1 MKISDIKGDVGKS
14 MAYWVQDYVNNL
26 IFTEVKRVAPSLV
39 FRDHISL
46 SRMEDFKKLISGKRI
61 GYVTHSCEDFEL
73 PWNSWYMNKPQ
84 SSYCKEPLKMRNQSI
99 DINDSEGLF
108 KIDVDLVDEYGDGRY
123 WQVVWSIMA
132 NRTEL
137 LAKLNELFGKDVEKV
152 KTAVHKDYKGQVMKV
167 GDIICYSTTVDNG
180 IRLGTIDK
188 FNDYSMVVDGHDV
201 QYDARVLVVNKE
213 IRYNEQTKKYEH
225 R

>member
-1 MKISDIKGDVGKS
+1 MKISDIKGEVGNR
-14 MAYWVQDYVNNL
+14 MARWVHNYINNL
-26 IFTEVKRVAPSLV
+26 IFDEVKRVAPSLV
-39 FRDHISL
+39 FRDHITFF
-46 SRMEDFKKLISGKRI
+46 RMEDFKKLLSGKRI
-61 GYVTHSCEDFEL
+61 GYITHGCEDFEL
-73 PWNSWYMNKPQ
+73 LWCSWVMNKPM
-84 SSYCKEPLKMRNQSI
+84 SYCYDKPLKMKNQSI
-99 DINDSEGLF
+99 DVDDPDGLF
-108 KIDVDLVDEYGDGRY
+108 KIEVDLVDKYGDGSH
-123 WQVVWSIMA
+123 WQVVWSVMA

-137 LAKLNELFGKDVEKV
+137 LAKLDELFGNDVEKV
-152 KTAVHKDYKGQVMKV
+152 KTAIHKDYKGLVMKV

-201 QYDARVLVVNKE
+201 QYNARVLVVNKE

>member
-1 MKISDIKGDVGKS
+1 MKITDIKGDVGKS

-26 IFTEVKRVAPSLV
+26 VFGEINKVAPSLV
-39 FRDHISL
+39 FHDHISL
-46 SRMEDFKKLISGKRI
+46 YRMEDFKKLLSGKRI
-61 GYVTHSCEDFEL
+61 GYITHGCEDFEL
-73 PWNSWYMNKPQ
+73 PWSSWYMSKPQ
-84 SSYCKEPLKMRNQSI
+84 SVYCKDPIKINNQSI
-99 DINDSEGLF
+99 DVNDDEGLF
-108 KIDVDLVDEYGDGRY
+108 KIEVDIVDRYGDGHY
-123 WQVVWSIMA
+123 WQVVWSIVA
-132 NRTEL
+132 NRSDL
-137 LAKLNELFGKDVEKV
+137 LKKLEDLFGKDVEKV
-152 KTAVHKDYKGQVMKV
+152 KTAIHKDYKGQAMKV
-167 GDIICYSTTVDNG
+167 GDIICYSTTTDNG

>member
-1 MKISDIKGDVGKS
+1 MKITDIKGDVGKS

-26 IFTEVKRVAPSLV
+26 VFGEINKVAPSLV
-39 FRDHISL
+39 FHDHISL
-46 SRMEDFKKLISGKRI
+46 YRMEDFKKLLSGKRI
-61 GYVTHSCEDFEL
+61 GYITHGCEDFEL
-73 PWNSWYMNKPQ
+73 PWSSWYMSKPQ
-84 SSYCKEPLKMRNQSI
+84 SVYCKDPIKINNQSI
-99 DINDSEGLF
+99 DVNDDEGLF
-108 KIDVDLVDEYGDGRY
+108 KIEVDIVDRYGDGHY
-123 WQVVWSIMA
+123 WQVVWSIVA
-132 NRTEL
+132 NRPDL
-137 LAKLNELFGKDVEKV
+137 LKKLEDLFGKDVEKV
-152 KTAVHKDYKGQVMKV
+152 KTAIHKDYKGQTMKV
-167 GDIICYSTTVDNG
+167 GDIICYSTTTDNG

>member
-1 MKISDIKGDVGKS
+1 MKITDIKGDVGKS

-26 IFTEVKRVAPSLV
+26 VFGEINKVAPSLV
-39 FRDHISL
+39 FHDHISL
-46 SRMEDFKKLISGKRI
+46 YRMEDFKKLLSGKRI
-61 GYVTHSCEDFEL
+61 GYITHGCEDFEL
-73 PWNSWYMNKPQ
+73 PWSSWYMSKPQ
-84 SSYCKEPLKMRNQSI
+84 SVYCKDPIKINNQSI
-99 DINDSEGLF
+99 DVNDDEGLF
-108 KIDVDLVDEYGDGRY
+108 KIEVDIVDRYGDGHY
-123 WQVVWSIMA
+123 WQVVWSIVA
-132 NRTEL
+132 NRSDL
-137 LAKLNELFGKDVEKV
+137 LKKLEDLFGKEVEKV
-152 KTAVHKDYKGQVMKV
+152 KTAIHKDYKDQTMKV
-167 GDIICYSTTVDNG
+167 GDIICYSTTTDNG